1 MGDLLGRR
9 VRLVPVGPAE
19 QEYVFQLERHPALIT
34 RWRGRGMVL
43 SPSEAART
51 FWAGCAAAFVVVG
64 VDSGPVGCVH
74 LSNFEPVNG
83 CIELSVL
90 GDPRFEG
97 AGLVVEG
104 AGLAIDY
111 AIDAWPLR
119 KVYF

>member
-1 MGDLLGRR
+1 MADLLGRR

-83 CIELSVL
+83 CCMNLFTQT
-90 GDPRFEG
+90 GRG
-97 AGLVVEG
+97 GGLCGHRWFAPV
-104 AGLAIDY
+104 
-111 AIDAWPLR
+111 
-119 KVYF
+119 